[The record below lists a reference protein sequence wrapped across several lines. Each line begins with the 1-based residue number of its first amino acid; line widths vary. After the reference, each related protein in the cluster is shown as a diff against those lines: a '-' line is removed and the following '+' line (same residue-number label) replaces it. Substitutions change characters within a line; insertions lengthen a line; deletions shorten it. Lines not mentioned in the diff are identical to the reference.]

1 MNKSDLKRI
10 IKEEI
15 QLAVFEQQLQESKL
29 TDFLSKI
36 KAAAV
41 KAAKTNYEDAA
52 SHVNMEKLT
61 AKPLPQGALEKAQME
76 LEKDSQTL
84 SEGFVDQIKQFAKGG
99 LVGGGLGSVISGI
112 VSIAGGLQ
120 YIDRSFNQ
128 WYYKT
133 IQGMAESDV
142 MKIMVDMYGAQAAE
156 GSIWFKLGMYA
167 FFVFFTIA
175 TLSFIT
181 LYIIKKTGPAPV
193 DPFASFNR
201 KAKKGLKEATL
212 PSNVKSFAQR
222 KGVLP
227 LIMKIASWA
236 EKAGKRIVGGTAV
249 GKNYDSLIL
258 DVTPNGGEIHI
269 NLDTAEGYEEI
280 KVNAEEVYNYNDFKK
295 ALAFTGFK

>member
-15 QLAVFEQQLQESKL
+15 QLVVFEQQLQESKL

-36 KAAAV
+36 KAVAV

-142 MKIMVDMYGAQAAE
+142 MKIMVDLYGAQATE

-193 DPFASFNR
+193 DSFASFNR
-201 KAKKGLKEATL
+201 KAKKK
-212 PSNVKSFAQR
+212 
-222 KGVLP
+222 
-227 LIMKIASWA
+227 
-236 EKAGKRIVGGTAV
+236 
-249 GKNYDSLIL
+249 
-258 DVTPNGGEIHI
+258 
-269 NLDTAEGYEEI
+269 
-280 KVNAEEVYNYNDFKK
+280 
-295 ALAFTGFK
+295 

>member
-1 MNKSDLKRI
+1 MKKLELKEL

-15 QLAVFEQQLQESKL
+15 QLAVFEQQLTESKL

-41 KAAKTNYEDAA
+41 KAAKANYEEA
-52 SHVNMEKLT
+52 SNHVNIDNLT
-61 AKPLPQGALEKAQME
+61 TKPLPQGAMEKAQME
-76 LEKDSQTL
+76 LETDSQSL
-84 SEGFVDQIKQFAKGG
+84 NESFVDRLKQFAKGG
-99 LVGGGLGSVISGI
+99 LLGGGIGSFVSGI
-112 VSIAGGLQ
+112 LSVAGGLQ

-193 DPFASFNR
+193 DKFDSFNKR
-201 KAKKGLKEATL
+201 PKKKLKEQDISEEEELNLFSIDPKLAFKIYDILKEVYPEIKRDNKSTFFYLINDGLK
-212 PSNVKSFAQR
+212 K
-222 KGVLP
+222 
-227 LIMKIASWA
+227 
-236 EKAGKRIVGGTAV
+236 
-249 GKNYDSLIL
+249 
-258 DVTPNGGEIHI
+258 
-269 NLDTAEGYEEI
+269 
-280 KVNAEEVYNYNDFKK
+280 
-295 ALAFTGFK
+295 

>member
-1 MNKSDLKRI
+1 MKKSELNQL

-15 QLAVFEQQLQESKL
+15 QLAVFEQQLTESKL

-41 KAAKTNYEDAA
+41 KAAKANYEEA
-52 SHVNMEKLT
+52 SNHVNIDNLT
-61 AKPLPQGALEKAQME
+61 TKPLPQGAMEKAQME
-76 LEKDSQTL
+76 LETDSQSL
-84 SEGFVDQIKQFAKGG
+84 NEGFVDRLKQFAKGG
-99 LVGGGLGSVISGI
+99 LLGGGIGSFVSGI
-112 VSIAGGLQ
+112 LSVAGGLQ

-193 DPFASFNR
+193 DKFDSFNKR
-201 KAKKGLKEATL
+201 PKKKLKEQDISGKAYQL
-212 PSNVKSFAQR
+212 ANILSNSIEQIDPNLSYVDLAKAVSIILKEDYGTHLYKSFIEE
-222 KGVLP
+222 L
-227 LIMKIASWA
+227 
-236 EKAGKRIVGGTAV
+236 
-249 GKNYDSLIL
+249 KN
-258 DVTPNGGEIHI
+258 
-269 NLDTAEGYEEI
+269 NLT
-280 KVNAEEVYNYNDFKK
+280 NN
-295 ALAFTGFK
+295 